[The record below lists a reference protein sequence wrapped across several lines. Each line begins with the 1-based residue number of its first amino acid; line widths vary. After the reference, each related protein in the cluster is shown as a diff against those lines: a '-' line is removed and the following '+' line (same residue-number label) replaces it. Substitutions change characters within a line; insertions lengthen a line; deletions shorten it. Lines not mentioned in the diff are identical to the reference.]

1 MFKAFE
7 NGSESHAIHDLTL
20 ENDLDCVSLYG
31 NLQITKDQQ
40 GLKVAKALQAFLNE
54 VVQQLENTQ
63 DLPEKIQRDDLD
75 EIENPFLEAFLSAMI
90 CMLHLKHAEKW
101 YLEILAF

>member
-31 NLQITKDQQ
+31 NLQITKDQE
-40 GLKVAKALQAFLNE
+40 GLKAAKVLQAFAQKRRASPSIMIANSG
-54 VVQQLENTQ
+54 
-63 DLPEKIQRDDLD
+63 LD
-75 EIENPFLEAFLSAMI
+75 RMAFVESFQARSR
-90 CMLHLKHAEKW
+90 
-101 YLEILAF
+101 FGS

>member
-20 ENDLDCVSLYG
+20 ENDLDCVSLYD

-40 GLKVAKALQAFLNE
+40 GLKVAKALQAFLND
-54 VVQQLENTQ
+54 VVQQLENTP

-75 EIENPFLEAFLSAMI
+75 EIENPFL
-90 CMLHLKHAEKW
+90 
-101 YLEILAF
+101 

>member
-40 GLKVAKALQAFLNE
+40 GLKWPKPCRLF
-54 VVQQLENTQ
+54 
-63 DLPEKIQRDDLD
+63 
-75 EIENPFLEAFLSAMI
+75 
-90 CMLHLKHAEKW
+90 
-101 YLEILAF
+101 